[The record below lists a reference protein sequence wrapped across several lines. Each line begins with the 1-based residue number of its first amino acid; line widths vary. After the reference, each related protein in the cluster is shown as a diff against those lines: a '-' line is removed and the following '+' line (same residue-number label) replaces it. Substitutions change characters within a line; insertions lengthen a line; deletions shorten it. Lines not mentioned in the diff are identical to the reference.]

1 MFLLKGKELD
11 SWHNDLELFL
21 VFTRPGVVR
30 SQKQEDL
37 CELKVILVYNPSSRT
52 PWLHRERFSFK
63 NKQNQKALLILS

>member
-1 MFLLKGKELD
+1 MSLLKGKELN
-11 SWHNDLELFL
+11 SWHDDLEVFL

-37 CELKVILVYNPSSRT
+37 CELKVSLLYILSSRILG
-52 PWLHRERFSFK
+52 LHGERFCFK

>member
-1 MFLLKGKELD
+1 MFLLKGKELN
-11 SWHNDLELFL
+11 SWQDDLELFL

-37 CELKVILVYNPSSRT
+37 CELKVGLIYILSSRT
-52 PWLHRERFSFK
+52 PGLHRERFCFK